1 MNTKSTSIGLIIAL
15 WSVPSCDAFLSP
27 IDRISPVVVPLDTR
41 TVVASRAAAL
51 VSVTQ
56 QQQQQQQHP
65 YPRPPRGD
73 VSVWLFR
80 DLFKKIKGGGDED
93 DDDAD
98 EVVIV
103 EGQSNVDVSAASD
116 ADTVNDT
123 SVSNNAPQ
131 QAGKGAATPF
141 FANQFLKQLEDST
154 ATVIDE
160 TKPVLPVVEKKE
172 KQILLSP
179 MEQAE
184 SLRAQAARIRLEAD
198 KRQVELTLEK
208 IAKLESKLERLKG
221 KEKVDATD
229 QKSLEEELLRLKSQ
243 LTTDEVGEIKI
254 VAPVSNVAV
263 QAKPKVVATTPS
275 TSSSSSSS
283 SAIQSSDKPSSPTRP
298 SLSSSELDERVKRFR
313 DAPEFMQ
320 VLVAKLVGFD
330 STIVDRLNA
339 TEIVQKMYDDEM
351 KYVKS
356 DFRNKSEEQSARD
369 MIERAY
375 RNSEDAKD
383 DERDEYY
390 DDMPIFTEEEIQAKV
405 EELQDIPQFLK
416 NMVVKNETE
425 LALMMLEDEWIDKN
439 KKKKNSKGGFFGLFS
454 GENDNEKGDIGRDG
468 ERMDIG
474 GTRGAFSR
482 MFTDDSSLNGTSYG
496 QPRSDVDFMMN
507 SLYPQST
514 RKEGQTPE
522 KRLVDAFLNDIV
534 APTKS
539 FTPSDNPLPVNGGWV
554 STNL

>member
-1 MNTKSTSIGLIIAL
+1 MNTKRTSIGLIIAL

-27 IDRISPVVVPLDTR
+27 VDRISPVVVPLDTR

-56 QQQQQQQHP
+56 RQQHP

-93 DDDAD
+93 EDDAD
-98 EVVIV
+98 EAVIV
-103 EGQSNVDVSAASD
+103 EGQSNDDVSANT
-116 ADTVNDT
+116 DTVND
-123 SVSNNAPQ
+123 APQ

-154 ATVIDE
+154 TKVNDE
-160 TKPVLPVVEKKE
+160 TTPVSPVIEKKE

-254 VAPVSNVAV
+254 VAPMSNIAA

-283 SAIQSSDKPSSPTRP
+283 SSAIQSSEKPSSPTRP

-330 STIVDRLNA
+330 STSVDRLNA
-339 TEIVQKMYDDEM
+339 TEIVRKMYDDEM

-356 DFRNKSEEQSARD
+356 DFRDKSEEQRARD

-375 RNSEDAKD
+375 RNSEDAKE

-405 EELQDIPQFLK
+405 EELQNIPQFLK